1 MWFKTSYCNSAEK
14 LGCHGCDDGRNYKVS
29 KIEYWTK
36 SQMCSEASFVWT
48 NRARLLPI
56 FIQWKPESNFQRRPR
71 EIYWW
76 ETFEIWNIQYVL
88 IMECFL
94 VCFFKEISFGFKH
107 KSDFKKRAELDFSK
121 CCQKIFEQHCLC
133 LFNLWSFERNLHFNW
148 KSECWSDQ
156 ICPSPNNELEW
167 ECFFQS
173 FRQDFNFQETSDK
186 LSEANFRNY
195 IYFSACFQDIE

>member
-1 MWFKTSYCNSAEK
+1 MWFRTSYCNSAEK

-71 EIYWW
+71 KIYLL
-76 ETFEIWNIQYVL
+76 FS
-88 IMECFL
+88 M
-94 VCFFKEISFGFKH
+94 FFKEILFWYKH

-121 CCQKIFEQHCLC
+121 YCQKNLWTALSFL
-133 LFNLWSFERNLHFNW
+133 NLWSFERNLHFNW

-173 FRQDFNFQETSDK
+173 FRQDFNFQETADK

-195 IYFSACFQDIE
+195 IYFSACFQNIE

>member
-1 MWFKTSYCNSAEK
+1 MWFKTSYSAEK
-14 LGCHGCDDGRNYKVS
+14 VGCHGCDDGRNHKVS

-36 SQMCSEASFVWT
+36 SQMCSEACFVWT

-94 VCFFKEISFGFKH
+94 VCFL
-107 KSDFKKRAELDFSK
+107 KKFYLDLNTN
-121 CCQKIFEQHCLC
+121 QILRRGQNWIFQNVAKKNFEPHCLC
-133 LFNLWSFERNLHFNW
+133 FLNLCSFEKNLHFNW

-167 ECFFQS
+167 EWFFPK
-173 FRQDFNFQETSDK
+173 F
-186 LSEANFRNY
+186 
-195 IYFSACFQDIE
+195 